1 LLLSLAG
8 HALFLARDWRYYI
21 DSSLPEPP
29 QGQPGGLPPP
39 ASRAFH
45 PGGLV
50 GQVDPPIADENLHA
64 FALRQNLVL
73 TQIDPIANEMVRVEH
88 VMKGHRADDHNP
100 G

>member
-1 LLLSLAG
+1 MRCSLPAAGGITSTPACLNRPKDNLAG
-8 HALFLARDWRYYI
+8 YHHRL
-21 DSSLPEPP
+21 
-29 QGQPGGLPPP
+29 
-39 ASRAFH
+39 SRAFH

-50 GQVDPPIADENLHA
+50 GQVDPPMADENLHA

-73 TQIDPIANEMVRVEH
+73 TRQIDPIANEMVRVEH